1 MDFRKKPRFCVIGA
15 GNGGCAMA
23 AHLSLMGFEVSLYNR
38 SMDRIKPIMDV
49 GGIEM
54 IGNEG
59 SNLPSGWAR
68 ISLVTTDISE
78 AMDGADIIMV
88 ATTANGHR
96 DVAELCAPYLR
107 DGQIVVLNPGR
118 TCGAL
123 EFYYILKR
131 EGVDADVIVSEAET
145 FIYACRSMNPGQVKI
160 FRIKN
165 AVPVA
170 AIPAYRTPE
179 VVKALR
185 VAFPQFV
192 PGDNV
197 MKTSLGNIGSVFHPA
212 ITILNAGR
220 IEGTGGDF
228 EFYMEGVTPSI
239 GKVLEAIDGERVAI
253 GEALGFRIITAREW
267 LYIAYSAAGRTLYE
281 AMRANDGYSGIKAP
295 SSLNYRYINE
305 DVPMSLVPMVSLG
318 TILGV
323 PVSVMRS
330 MIDLASIMNECDYWA
345 IGRRM
350 EKIGL
355 SDMSIKEIRHL
366 VLTGEYP
373 ERVLKG

>member
-1 MDFRKKPRFCVIGA
+1 
-15 GNGGCAMA
+15 MA

-38 SMDRIKPIMDV
+38 SLDRIKPIMDL
-49 GGIEM
+49 GGVEM
-54 IGNEG
+54 IAGEG
-59 SNLPSGWAR
+59 SNIPSGWAD
-68 ISLVTTDISE
+68 IPLVTTEISE
-78 AMDGADIIMV
+78 AVDEADIIMV
-88 ATTANGHR
+88 ATTADGHR
-96 DVAELCAPYLR
+96 NVAELCAPYLR

-123 EFYYILKR
+123 EFYYVLKR
-131 EGVDADVIVSEAET
+131 EGTDADVTIAEAET
-145 FIYACRSMNPGQVKI
+145 FIYACRSINPGQVKI

-170 AIPAYRTPE
+170 AIPAYRTPD

-197 MKTSLGNIGSVFHPA
+197 MRTSLGNVGSVFHPA

-239 GKVLEAIDGERVAI
+239 GRVLEAIDRERVAL

-267 LYIAYSAAGRTLYE
+267 LYIAYSVAGRTLYE
-281 AMRANDGYSGIKAP
+281 AMRANDGYAGIKAP
-295 SSLNYRYINE
+295 SSLNYRYLNE

-318 TILGV
+318 ETLGV
-323 PVSVMRS
+323 PTPVMRS
-330 MIDLASIMNECDYWA
+330 MIGLASIMNECDYWR
-345 IGRRM
+345 IGRTM
-350 EKIGL
+350 DKIGL
-355 SDMSIKEIRHL
+355 SDMSMKEIRHL

-373 ERVLKG
+373 ERVLERMRG

>member
-123 EFYYILKR
+123 EFYL
-131 EGVDADVIVSEAET
+131 
-145 FIYACRSMNPGQVKI
+145 P
-160 FRIKN
+160 
-165 AVPVA
+165 
-170 AIPAYRTPE
+170 IP
-179 VVKALR
+179 
-185 VAFPQFV
+185 
-192 PGDNV
+192 
-197 MKTSLGNIGSVFHPA
+197 
-212 ITILNAGR
+212 
-220 IEGTGGDF
+220 
-228 EFYMEGVTPSI
+228 
-239 GKVLEAIDGERVAI
+239 
-253 GEALGFRIITAREW
+253 
-267 LYIAYSAAGRTLYE
+267 
-281 AMRANDGYSGIKAP
+281 
-295 SSLNYRYINE
+295 
-305 DVPMSLVPMVSLG
+305 
-318 TILGV
+318 
-323 PVSVMRS
+323 
-330 MIDLASIMNECDYWA
+330 
-345 IGRRM
+345 RR
-350 EKIGL
+350 
-355 SDMSIKEIRHL
+355 
-366 VLTGEYP
+366 
-373 ERVLKG
+373 